1 MHRILPASI
10 LLLTLSMPS
19 MAMDNG
25 VAVVTSA
32 GSAGIQTGTEIRRD
46 LMGECIVKLPAESQL
61 VATNTSTDKFLHKI
75 DGTDK
80 DDYTQIW
87 SSTIQLGWQVKQ
99 RFLYIVGAKG
109 IGNAAAPQ
117 FHQDSAVV
125 FRSEQIVSDPGDSQ
139 RFSEVSTRTRFFAT
153 AQDAEASARKR
164 AVARLRDLQA
174 NACGEKGR

>member
-1 MHRILPASI
+1 MRRILPSLAI
-10 LLLTLSMPS
+10 FLSFSVPS
-19 MAMDNG
+19 LATDNSVAMI
-25 VAVVTSA
+25 TSA

-46 LMGECIVKLPAESQL
+46 LMGECIVKLPTESQL

-75 DGTDK
+75 DGTAK
-80 DDYTQIW
+80 DEYTQVW
-87 SSTIQLGWQVKQ
+87 TSTIQLGWQVKQ

-117 FHQDSAVV
+117 FHQDSAMV
-125 FRSEQIVSDPGDSQ
+125 FRSEQVESDPGDSQ

-164 AVARLRDLQA
+164 AMSKLRDLQA
-174 NACGEKGR
+174 NACTEKGR